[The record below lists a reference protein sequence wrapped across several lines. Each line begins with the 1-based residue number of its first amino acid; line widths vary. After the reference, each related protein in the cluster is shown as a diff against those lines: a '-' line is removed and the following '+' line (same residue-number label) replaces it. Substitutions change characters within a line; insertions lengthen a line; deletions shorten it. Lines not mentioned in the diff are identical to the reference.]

1 LSRRQISADSRAV
14 EFVFEN
20 GVCRVGHA
28 RDERMN
34 SKPGD
39 ADNCGHSPPLRLST
53 GRPGHARAARAK
65 ATYKTVDARVIVAA

>member
-1 LSRRQISADSRAV
+1 
-14 EFVFEN
+14 
-20 GVCRVGHA
+20 
-28 RDERMN
+28 MN